1 MLSYKETPIQEIVD
15 PILAQFGVKLFI
27 KREDLNHPFATGNK
41 WWKLK
46 YNLEAA
52 RVQGHHTLLTF
63 GGAYSNHIY
72 ATAAAAKEC
81 GFKSVGIIRGEE
93 NLPLNPTLSFAKENG
108 MQIHY
113 VSRESYR
120 KKSEVEFSQDAKQK
134 FGKFYLIPEGGTN
147 QLAIKGVKDFT
158 KTLADTSFDY
168 LCLPVGTG
176 GTMAGLI
183 EGLKGK
189 GKIIGYSSLKGGE
202 FLENGVKEMI
212 DPTSAHY
219 KNWRIETRYHH
230 GGYGKVTNEL
240 IKFLTTFEMKH
251 NFRLDPIYTGKMMWG
266 IFDSVKRNEFP
277 RESVILAIHTG
288 GLQGWNG
295 ILDQVS

>member
-1 MLSYKETPIQEIVD
+1 MLSYKETSIQEIID

-27 KREDLNHPFATGNK
+27 KREDLNHPFVTGNK

-46 YNLEAA
+46 YNLQAA
-52 RVQGHHTLLTF
+52 RLQGYHTLLTF

-72 ATAAAAKEC
+72 ATTAAANEC
-81 GFKSVGIIRGEE
+81 EFKSIGIIRGEE
-93 NLPLNPTLSFAKENG
+93 NLPLNATLSFAKANG
-108 MQIHY
+108 MHLHY
-113 VSRESYR
+113 ISRELYR
-120 KKSEVEFSQDAKQK
+120 KKNEVEFLQDAEQK

-147 QLAIKGVKDFT
+147 QLAIDGVKDFT
-158 KTLADTSFDY
+158 ETLAETSFDY
-168 LCLPVGTG
+168 LCVPVGTG
-176 GTMAGLI
+176 GTVAGLI

-202 FLENGVKEMI
+202 FLENDVKEMI
-212 DPTSAHY
+212 DRTSYHY
-219 KNWRIETRYHH
+219 NNWRIETRYHY

-240 IKFLTTFEMKH
+240 LEFLKTFEAKH
-251 NFRLDPIYTGKMMWG
+251 NVRLDPIYTGKMMRG
-266 IFDSVKRNEFP
+266 IFESVKRNEFP
-277 RESVILAIHTG
+277 GGSVILAIHTG